1 MKNAPDVCDGTSGEA
16 DAAFQ
21 GAHPLVN
28 RLNPCLNKQLGAA
41 LRKPDKGS
49 VLVQHQPA

>member
-1 MKNAPDVCDGTSGEA
+1 MCATARPQLAKAH
-16 DAAFQ
+16 AAFQ
-21 GAHPLVN
+21 GAHPLIN

-49 VLVQHQPA
+49 ALVQHQPA